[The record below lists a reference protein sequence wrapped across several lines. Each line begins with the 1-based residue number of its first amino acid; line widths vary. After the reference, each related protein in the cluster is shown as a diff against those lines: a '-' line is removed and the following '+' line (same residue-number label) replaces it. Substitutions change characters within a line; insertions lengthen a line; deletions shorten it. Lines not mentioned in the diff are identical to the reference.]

1 MKKISESKDF
11 NWRDIQKWMRII
23 VWWKNEIK
31 RKENLV
37 INEWDIKIVWGKFV
51 FKRWDIV
58 VITNTQLVKKAWGDK
73 LRNEVTFQVEREG
86 KMLEKDW
93 SPIEYI
99 FMGTLLIH
107 HLFPSSVSNLSEV
120 LIDAR
125 EKAKWDVWNILE
137 LKKDS

>member
-11 NWRDIQKWMRII
+11 NWKDIQKWMRII

-37 INEWDIKIVWGKFV
+37 INEWDIKIVWWKFV

-58 VITNTQLVKKAWGDK
+58 VVTNTQLVKKAWADK
-73 LRNEVTFQVEREG
+73 LRNEVTFQIEREG

-93 SPIEYI
+93 SPIEYT
-99 FMGTLLIH
+99 FMWTLLIH

-120 LIDAR
+120 LIEAR
-125 EKAKWDVWNILE
+125 EKAKLDIWKILE
-137 LKKDS
+137 SKN